1 MKTYI
6 EEIRGKIVEF
16 EGNKPIR
23 VLYGD
28 KEAAIRYMASTEY
41 KASKMSFNELLDA
54 YTEAVLKTPYAE
66 YWSKQALIYLH
77 ELKRRG
83 NGL

>member
-1 MKTYI
+1 MRTYI
-6 EEIRGKIVEF
+6 EIKGKIVEF

-28 KEAAIRYMASTEY
+28 EEAAIRYKASTEY

>member
-1 MKTYI
+1 
-6 EEIRGKIVEF
+6 
-16 EGNKPIR
+16 
-23 VLYGD
+23 
-28 KEAAIRYMASTEY
+28 
-41 KASKMSFNELLDA
+41 MSFNELLDA

-77 ELKRRG
+77 KLKRRG

>member
-6 EEIRGKIVEF
+6 EIKERIVEF
-16 EGNKPIR
+16 EGNMPIR
-23 VLYGD
+23 VLYG
-28 KEAAIRYMASTEY
+28 KEEAAVRYMMSTEY

-66 YWSKQALIYLH
+66 SWTKKALVYLH